1 MSAFFFQRINDHI
14 QYLRRLEKRL
24 KGDGDF
30 QGSDYHDCQLG
41 KWLYGPGQEEVIAF
55 GEDAKRCFEK
65 LLEPHRHFH
74 EAGALALVA
83 AQEGRTAEVKAAIT
97 EMLKLSNTLVN
108 GMMDL
113 DRLSRS

>member
-65 LLEPHRHFH
+65 LFH

-83 AQEGRTAEVKAAIT
+83 AQEGRAAEVKAAIT